1 MARWSGRVRAPG
13 WVLAGMLAAAVFAGE
28 AYGQALKIG
37 YVDSNKIIEAAPGV
51 TEAKASYEKLATEW
65 KTTLETRKTELTG
78 LYEEYQKQSAILS
91 PEKKTEKQQAIL
103 QKEREMQEFFQAKF
117 GPQGEAG
124 VKEKELLRPIYDRIN
139 KAIEEVRAAESYSLI
154 FDLQAGAL
162 AAGDPALDLTEKVVA
177 HLRTQATASN

>member
-1 MARWSGRVRAPG
+1 
-13 WVLAGMLAAAVFAGE
+13 
-28 AYGQALKIG
+28 
-37 YVDSNKIIEAAPGV
+37 
-51 TEAKASYEKLATEW
+51 
-65 KTTLETRKTELTG
+65 
-78 LYEEYQKQSAILS
+78 
-91 PEKKTEKQQAIL
+91 
-103 QKEREMQEFFQAKF
+103 
-117 GPQGEAG
+117 